1 LFEDLMN
8 TIILTGSRRTIWS
21 CSYEHSKSRD
31 SCFFDTNVVPSHWW
45 LLCPGMVLVR
55 IAV

>member
-45 LLCPGMVLVR
+45 LLCPGMVLV
-55 IAV
+55 